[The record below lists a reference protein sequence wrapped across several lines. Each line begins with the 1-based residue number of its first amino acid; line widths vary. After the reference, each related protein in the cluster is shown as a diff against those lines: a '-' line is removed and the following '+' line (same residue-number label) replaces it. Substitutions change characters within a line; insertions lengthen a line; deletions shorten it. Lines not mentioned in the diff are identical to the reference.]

1 MQSSRPQFLCVLA
14 MPRTGSSH
22 LNKLLKSIPEFNA
35 KSELFHA
42 KRQVVLSPR
51 ELAMLKHRSGV
62 DVENKPAFA
71 AWRRAHP
78 LATLEAIRD
87 GAWRKRIVAFKVFPG
102 HVEQSLLEAELMA
115 RDDTAFAILSR
126 RPIESYISGCKARN
140 AGTFSRQDTTGIKPE
155 LSAEGFGSWARKMR
169 RWYRWCEETLEAK
182 AKPFARIS
190 YERHLDR
197 ESGADAVRDLIA
209 LLRPLGFDTLSEPA
223 EVIEGQRQDRERR
236 YQDRVANWAAFETE
250 VRADPAL
257 SKLLDWAQ
265 SPS

>member
-1 MQSSRPQFLCVLA
+1 

-22 LNKLLKSIPEFNA
+22 LNKLLKSIPELNA

-51 ELAMLKHRSGV
+51 ELAMLKQRSGMDV
-62 DVENKPAFA
+62 DDKPAFA

-102 HVEQSLLEAELMA
+102 HVEHGLLETELIP
-115 RDDTAFAILSR
+115 RDDTAFAILTR
-126 RPIESYISGCKARN
+126 RPIESYISGRKAQN
-140 AGTFSRQDTTGIKPE
+140 AGTFSKQDTTDIKPE
-155 LSAEGFGSWARKMR
+155 LSSEDFGAWARKMR

-182 AKPFARIS
+182 GKPFARIS

-209 LLRPLGFDTLSEPA
+209 LLRPLGVDRLSEPS
-223 EVIEGQRQDRERR
+223 EVTEGQRQDRERR
-236 YQDRVANWAAFETE
+236 YQDRVANWAAFEAE
-250 VRADPAL
+250 VRADPRLA
-257 SKLLDWAQ
+257 KLLDWAQ
-265 SPS
+265 RPS